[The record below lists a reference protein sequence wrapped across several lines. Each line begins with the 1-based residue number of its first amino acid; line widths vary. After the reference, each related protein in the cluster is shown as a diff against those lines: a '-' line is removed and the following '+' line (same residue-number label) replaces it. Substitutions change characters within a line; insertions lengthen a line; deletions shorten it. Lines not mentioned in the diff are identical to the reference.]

1 MWVKAMTEVVK
12 ADGKEGESKPNLPQL
27 RNTTLPKKVR
37 VLLADDHTILR
48 QGIRMLLETQ
58 ENMEVVGEATNGRE
72 AVDYARLLQPDIVLM
87 DISMPELNGLEAT
100 HIIKREMPKIQVV
113 ILTMHETEEYLV
125 QILQAGATGYV
136 LKQAADHELIEAVNT
151 ASRGDTYLYPRI
163 ATMLVSDYL
172 RRVQSNKL
180 EEQDANFDSLT
191 AREREILTHIAEGH
205 TNKEIAELLTLSV
218 KTVENHRYSLMNKL
232 NAHDRG
238 ELVRYAIRVGLI
250 QP

>member
-1 MWVKAMTEVVK
+1 MLLKVV
-12 ADGKEGESKPNLPQL
+12 DKPENQKI
-27 RNTTLPKKVR
+27 RI
-37 VLLADDHTILR
+37 LLADDHTILR

-58 ENMEVVGEATNGRE
+58 SDMEVVGEAVNGRE
-72 AVDYARLLQPDIVLM
+72 AVEQARLLQPQIILM

-100 HIIKREMPKIQVV
+100 RQIKRELPAIQVV
-113 ILTMHETEEYLV
+113 ILTMHDNEEYLV

-136 LKQAADHELIEAVNT
+136 LKQAADRELIEGVRI

-163 ATMLVSDYL
+163 ATRLVSDYL
-172 RRVQSNKL
+172 RRVESNTPD
-180 EEQDANFDSLT
+180 EHDAAYESLT
-191 AREREILTHIAEGH
+191 AREREILKLIAEGH

-238 ELVRYAIRVGLI
+238 ELVKYAIRVGLI
-250 QP
+250 HP